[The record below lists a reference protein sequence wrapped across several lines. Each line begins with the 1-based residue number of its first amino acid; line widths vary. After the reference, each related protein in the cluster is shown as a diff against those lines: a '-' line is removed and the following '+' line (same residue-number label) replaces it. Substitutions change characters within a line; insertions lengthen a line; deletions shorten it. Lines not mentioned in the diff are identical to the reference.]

1 MAGVAYVKIR
11 LWNPGR
17 DCIIGDENDCLHGL
31 KRATF
36 HMGKNTNQKYIE
48 ILWIGATQAGLEELG
63 TAATTDLDG
72 STTPFLINVVSD
84 DNTQDIVTGAA
95 AQRVAVIGVT
105 VSSIDAFFNKGEIPK
120 QTVEVIDMAGTTD
133 VYSVRYY
140 LHTPHVYVCSVGS
153 EGDAKGTITIE
164 SPANTTLVT
173 IGAGNMESN
182 GCKIYFAPGDYV
194 KLDRVIISPT
204 DALAANDGA
213 YLTVAELAFEGQY
226 HILEDFPTDY
236 YTFINYNG
244 MLDVKEAWPV
254 AKRATK
260 YSALTFSEDLIANT
274 QTIKIHLTIVVHK

>member
-17 DCIIGDENDCLHGL
+17 ANIFGDESNCLHGL

-48 ILWIGATQAGLEELG
+48 ILWISATQAGLEELG

-72 STTPFLINVVSD
+72 TTTPFLINVVSD
-84 DNTQDIVTGAA
+84 DNTQDTVTGDA
-95 AQRVAVIGVT
+95 AQRVAVIGIT
-105 VSSIDAFFNKGEIPK
+105 VSSVGAYVAGEKPK

-140 LHTPHVYVCSVGS
+140 LHTPHAYICSVGS

-173 IGAGNMESN
+173 IAATNMESD
-182 GCKIYFAPGDYV
+182 GCKIYFAPDDYV
-194 KLDRVIISPT
+194 KLDRVIISPV
-204 DALAANDGA
+204 DALAAGDGGR
-213 YLTVAELAFEGQY
+213 LEITELGFEGRY
-226 HILEDFPTDY
+226 HILEDFPTDQY
-236 YTFINYNG
+236 AFIHYNG
-244 MLDVKEAWPV
+244 IVDIKEAWPI

-260 YSALTFSEDLIANT
+260 YSSLLFSEDLIANT
-274 QTIKIHLTIVVHK
+274 QTIKIHCTIIVHK